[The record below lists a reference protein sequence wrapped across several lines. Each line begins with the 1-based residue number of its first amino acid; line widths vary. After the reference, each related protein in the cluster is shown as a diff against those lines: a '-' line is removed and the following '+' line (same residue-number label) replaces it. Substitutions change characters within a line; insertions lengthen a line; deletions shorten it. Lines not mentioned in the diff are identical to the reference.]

1 TASITGLI
9 PGNYTVS
16 ITDANG
22 CPVVGGASI
31 TEPAILQANAAA
43 TAVTGVNANDG
54 QAIAQPTG
62 GTSPYTYAWSTG
74 SSVNAVNGLIPG
86 NYIVTVTDAN
96 NCTAVQTVTVN
107 AFNCALV
114 TSVTTTYAT
123 CPENTDGSATILVGG
138 GTAPYA
144 YTWSSGDSVVTATGL
159 AAGTYTVSVT
169 DAAGC
174 SITATATII
183 VLDIIAPTLACPGN
197 IFLCGADLVN
207 YTLPVIS
214 DNCNLNASV
223 PTLVS
228 GQASGTAFDD
238 GVTTQ
243 VFSAADAAGNT
254 ATCSF
259 TITIFPI
266 PDILVDSVQNDL
278 GSSSSGRIYV
288 TAVGGVGPYVFIWE
302 KDGVFFSNEED
313 LTGLQTG
320 NYRLVITDANGCGG
334 ALAPVFID
342 NIVGTANPLA
352 QISIRVW
359 PNPAQT
365 GIWVKMNDLTVF
377 SAEMLNAQ
385 GRLVQTITPAD
396 LADFLSVEYLP
407 NGVYYLK
414 IVDSMGKTRV
424 AKWIKSE

>member
-1 TASITGLI
+1 MGKI
-9 PGNYTVS
+9 
-16 ITDANG
+16 
-22 CPVVGGASI
+22 
-31 TEPAILQANAAA
+31 
-43 TAVTGVNANDG
+43 
-54 QAIAQPTG
+54 
-62 GTSPYTYAWSTG
+62 YA
-74 SSVNAVNGLIPG
+74 
-86 NYIVTVTDAN
+86 D
-96 NCTAVQTVTVN
+96 
-107 AFNCALV
+107 CALV
-114 TSVTTTYAT
+114 TSVTTTHAT

-197 IFLCGADLVN
+197 IFLCGADLIN

-288 TAVGGVGPYVFIWE
+288 TAVGGVGPYSFVWE

-342 NIVGTANPLA
+342 NIVSTANPLA

-414 IVDSMGKTRV
+414 VVDAKGKPWVMTWV
-424 AKWIKSE
+424 KGN